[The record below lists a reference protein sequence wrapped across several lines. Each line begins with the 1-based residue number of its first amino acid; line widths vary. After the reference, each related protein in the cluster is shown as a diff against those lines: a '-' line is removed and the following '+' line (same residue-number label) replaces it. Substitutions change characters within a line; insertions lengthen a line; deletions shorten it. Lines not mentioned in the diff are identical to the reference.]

1 MAKVLKETCVFVESQ
16 TYLQIGKIHAVMEK
30 EVQGWY
36 IFIWRLNGYE
46 FVSEQPTL
54 AGRPDFVLEGMLN
67 THVVEFGMVSV
78 LGNTSITDSTPEY
91 VLKRKRQI
99 DVVLKD
105 KTAQVRKYV
114 PPPKHKKPLR
124 WWVALFSRCR
134 GELIQVTE
142 VFEV

>member
-1 MAKVLKETCVFVESQ
+1 VIVESQ
-16 TYLQIGKIHAVMEK
+16 TYLQIGKIHEVMENQ
-30 EVQGWY
+30 VQGWY
-36 IFIWRLNGYE
+36 LLTWRVNGYE
-46 FVSEQPTL
+46 FVPEQLTF
-54 AGRPDFVLEGMLN
+54 AGRADFVFEGMLN
-67 THVVEFGMVSV
+67 THVVEFGMVPV

-91 VLKRKRQI
+91 LLKRKREI
-99 DVVLKD
+99 DAVLKK

-114 PPPKHKKPLR
+114 PPPKHEKPLR